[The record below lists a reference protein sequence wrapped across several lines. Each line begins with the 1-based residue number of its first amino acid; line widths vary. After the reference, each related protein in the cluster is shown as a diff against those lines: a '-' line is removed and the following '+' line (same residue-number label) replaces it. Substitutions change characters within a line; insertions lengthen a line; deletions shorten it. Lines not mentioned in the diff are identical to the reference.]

1 MNNNGGKF
9 NETLKLIFAHPFATF
24 FILDTT
30 LCGIANI
37 VRAARGMQFENNVV
51 VKELK
56 RVNGK
61 INEQST
67 TE

>member
-1 MNNNGGKF
+1 MNNNVGKF
-9 NETLKLIFAHPFATF
+9 NETLRLIYAHPFATF

-37 VRAARGMQFENNVV
+37 VRAARGAEFKDNIIT
-51 VKELK
+51 KELK
-56 RVNGK
+56 RMSSK
-61 INEQST
+61 MKERTT